1 MRFKKFSATHLF
13 TGFEMLD
20 ESKVLITD
28 ETGRIEEIVE
38 VDEAGDEIILV
49 DGIISPGLINCH
61 CHLELSH
68 MKGLIPENTGLIDFV
83 YKVVTQRHFEAEEI
97 LAAIES
103 GEKEMLQNGI
113 VAVGDICN
121 NTLTAIQKQ
130 KGLMAYY
137 NFVEASGWL
146 PGVADERFLRSKTA
160 YDAFEKITSN
170 TSIVPHAPYS
180 VSDMLWNHIAPYFQN
195 KVASIHNQETS
206 FEDEFFMQGTGDFI
220 RMYELMKL
228 DNTHYKATGKTSLS
242 SYYHYLKNAAT
253 VLLVHNTYT
262 SLADITYANEQ
273 AQLYKQDLFWCLC
286 PNANKYIQNQL
297 PDVMGL
303 VSADSKI
310 VLGTDSLASNH
321 SLDILSEIRLIK
333 DNYPFITGET
343 LLRWATINGARAL
356 KMDDSLGSFEKEKK
370 PGVLL
375 LSSDL
380 STVTRLI

>member
-1 MRFKKFSATHLF
+1 MRFKKFRATHLF

-28 ETGRIEEIVE
+28 DKGKIEEIIDVE
-38 VDEAGDEIILV
+38 VAGDEVMFLE
-49 DGIISPGLINCH
+49 GTISPGLINCH

-83 YKVVTQRHFEAEEI
+83 YKVVTQRHFEVEEI

-103 GEKEMLQNGI
+103 GEEEMIKNGI

-121 NTLTAIQKQ
+121 NKLTATQKQ

-146 PGVADERFLRSKTA
+146 PNVAGERFAKSKAA
-160 YDAFEKITSN
+160 YDAFEKISSN

-180 VSDMLWNHIAPYFQN
+180 VSDELWKHIAPYFQN

-206 FEDEFFMQGTGDFI
+206 FEDEFFIEGTGDFV

-228 DNTHYKATGKTSLS
+228 DNSHFKATGKTSLT

-262 SLADITYANEQ
+262 TVDDIKFANEQ
-273 AQLYKQDLFWCLC
+273 AQLYKHDLYWCLC
-286 PNANKYIQNQL
+286 PNANKYIQKQL

-303 VSADSKI
+303 VSTDSKI

-321 SLDILSEIRLIK
+321 SLDMLSELRLIK
-333 DNYPFITGET
+333 ENYPFIANES

-356 KMDDSLGSFEKEKK
+356 NMDNNLGSFEKGKK
-370 PGVLL
+370 PGILL
-375 LSSDL
+375 LSNDL
-380 STVTRLI
+380 STVTRII

>member
-1 MRFKKFSATHLF
+1 
-13 TGFEMLD
+13 MLD
-20 ESKVLITD
+20 KSKVLITD
-28 ETGRIEEIVE
+28 ETGRIEDIVD
-38 VDEAGDEIILV
+38 VKEAGDEIMLLE
-49 DGIISPGLINCH
+49 GTISPGLINCH

-83 YKVVTQRHFEAEEI
+83 YKVVTQRHFEEEEI

-121 NTLTAIQKQ
+121 NMLTAIQKQ
-130 KGLMAYY
+130 QGLMAYY

-146 PGVADERFLRSKTA
+146 PGVADERFLRSKKA
-160 YDAFEKITSN
+160 YNAFEKITGN

-180 VSDMLWNHIAPYFQN
+180 VSDNLWNHIAPYFKN

-228 DNTHYKATGKTSLS
+228 DNTHFKATGKTSLA

-262 SLADITYANEQ
+262 SLADIIYANEQ
-273 AQLYKQDLFWCLC
+273 AQLYKQNLYWCLC
-286 PNANKYIQNQL
+286 PNANKYIQKQL
-297 PDVMGL
+297 ADVMAL
-303 VSADSKI
+303 VSNDCQV

-333 DNYPFITGET
+333 DNYPFVTDET

-356 KMDDSLGSFEKEKK
+356 NMDDSLGSFEKEKK

-375 LSSDL
+375 LSNDL
-380 STVTRLI
+380 NTVTRLI

>member
-20 ESKVLITD
+20 KSKVLITD
-28 ETGRIEEIVE
+28 ETGRIEDIVD
-38 VDEAGDEIILV
+38 VKEAGDEIMLLE
-49 DGIISPGLINCH
+49 GTISPGLINCH

-83 YKVVTQRHFEAEEI
+83 YKVVTQRHFEEEEI

-121 NTLTAIQKQ
+121 NMLTAIQKQ
-130 KGLMAYY
+130 QGLMAYY

-146 PGVADERFLRSKTA
+146 PGVADERFLRSKKA
-160 YDAFEKITSN
+160 YNAFEKLTGN

-180 VSDMLWNHIAPYFQN
+180 VSDNLWNHIAPYFKN

-206 FEDEFFMQGTGDFI
+206 FEDEFFMQGTGDFN

-228 DNTHYKATGKTSLS
+228 DNTHFKATGKTSLA

-262 SLADITYANEQ
+262 SLADIIYANEQ
-273 AQLYKQDLFWCLC
+273 AQLYKQNLYWCLC

-297 PDVMGL
+297 ADVMAL
-303 VSADSKI
+303 VSNDCQV

-333 DNYPFITGET
+333 DNYPFVTDET

-356 KMDDSLGSFEKEKK
+356 NMDDSLGSFEKEKK

-375 LSSDL
+375 LSNDL

>member
-1 MRFKKFSATHLF
+1 
-13 TGFEMLD
+13 MLD
-20 ESKVLITD
+20 KSKVLITD
-28 ETGRIEEIVE
+28 ETGRIEDIVD
-38 VDEAGDEIILV
+38 VKEAGDEIMLLE
-49 DGIISPGLINCH
+49 GTISPGLINCH

-83 YKVVTQRHFEAEEI
+83 YKVVTQRHFEEEEI

-121 NTLTAIQKQ
+121 NMLTAIQKQ
-130 KGLMAYY
+130 QGLMAYY

-146 PGVADERFLRSKTA
+146 PGVADERFLRSKKA
-160 YDAFEKITSN
+160 YNAFEKITGN

-180 VSDMLWNHIAPYFQN
+180 VSDNLWNHIAPYFKN

-228 DNTHYKATGKTSLS
+228 DNTHFKATGKTSLA

-262 SLADITYANEQ
+262 SLADIIYANEQ
-273 AQLYKQDLFWCLC
+273 AQLYKQNLYWCLC
-286 PNANKYIQNQL
+286 PNANKYIQKQL
-297 PDVMGL
+297 ADVMAL
-303 VSADSKI
+303 VSNDCQV

-333 DNYPFITGET
+333 DNYPFVTDET

-356 KMDDSLGSFEKEKK
+356 NMDDSLGSFEKEKK

-375 LSSDL
+375 LSNDL

>member
-13 TGFEMLD
+13 SGFEMLD
-20 ESKVLITD
+20 KSKVLITD
-28 ETGRIEEIVE
+28 ETGRIEDIVD
-38 VDEAGDEIILV
+38 VKEAGDEIMLLE
-49 DGIISPGLINCH
+49 GTISPGLINCH

-83 YKVVTQRHFEAEEI
+83 YKVVTQRHFEEEEI

-121 NTLTAIQKQ
+121 NMLTAIQKQ

-146 PGVADERFLRSKTA
+146 PGVADERFLRSKKA
-160 YDAFEKITSN
+160 YNAFEKITGN

-180 VSDMLWNHIAPYFQN
+180 VSDNLWNHIAPYFKN

-228 DNTHYKATGKTSLS
+228 DNTHFKATGKTSLA

-262 SLADITYANEQ
+262 SLADIIYANEQ
-273 AQLYKQDLFWCLC
+273 AQLYKQNLYWCLC
-286 PNANKYIQNQL
+286 PNANKYIQKQL
-297 PDVMGL
+297 ADVMAL
-303 VSADSKI
+303 VSNDCQV

-333 DNYPFITGET
+333 DNYPFVTDET

-356 KMDDSLGSFEKEKK
+356 NMDDSLGSFEKEKK

-375 LSSDL
+375 LSNNL

>member
-13 TGFEMLD
+13 SGFEMLD
-20 ESKVLITD
+20 KSKVLITD
-28 ETGRIEEIVE
+28 ETGRIEDIVD
-38 VDEAGDEIILV
+38 VKEAGDEIMLLE
-49 DGIISPGLINCH
+49 GTISPGLINCH

-83 YKVVTQRHFEAEEI
+83 YKVVTQRHFEEEEI

-121 NTLTAIQKQ
+121 NMLTAIQKQ
-130 KGLMAYY
+130 QGLMAYY

-146 PGVADERFLRSKTA
+146 PGVADERFLRSKKA
-160 YDAFEKITSN
+160 YNAFEKITGN

-180 VSDMLWNHIAPYFQN
+180 VSDNLWNHIAPYFKN

-228 DNTHYKATGKTSLS
+228 DNTHFKATGKTSLA

-262 SLADITYANEQ
+262 SLADIIYANEQ
-273 AQLYKQDLFWCLC
+273 AQLYKQNLYWCLC
-286 PNANKYIQNQL
+286 PNANKYIQKQL
-297 PDVMGL
+297 ADVMAL
-303 VSADSKI
+303 VSNDCQV

-333 DNYPFITGET
+333 DNYPFVTDET

-356 KMDDSLGSFEKEKK
+356 NMDDSLGSFEKEKK

-375 LSSDL
+375 LSNDL

>member
-13 TGFEMLD
+13 SGFEMLD
-20 ESKVLITD
+20 KSKVLITD
-28 ETGRIEEIVE
+28 ETGRIEDIVD
-38 VDEAGDEIILV
+38 VKEAGDEIMLLE
-49 DGIISPGLINCH
+49 GTISPGLINCH

-83 YKVVTQRHFEAEEI
+83 YKVVTQRHFEEEEI

-121 NTLTAIQKQ
+121 NMLTAIQKQ

-146 PGVADERFLRSKTA
+146 PGVADERFLRSKKA
-160 YDAFEKITSN
+160 YNAFEKITGN

-180 VSDMLWNHIAPYFQN
+180 VSDNLWNHIAPYFKN

-206 FEDEFFMQGTGDFI
+206 FEDEFFMQGTGDFL

-228 DNTHYKATGKTSLS
+228 DNIHFKATGKTSLA

-262 SLADITYANEQ
+262 SLADIIYANEQ
-273 AQLYKQDLFWCLC
+273 AQLYKQNLYWCLC
-286 PNANKYIQNQL
+286 PNANKYIQKQL
-297 PDVMGL
+297 ADVMAL
-303 VSADSKI
+303 VSNDCQV

-333 DNYPFITGET
+333 DNYPFVTDET

-356 KMDDSLGSFEKEKK
+356 NMDDSLGSFEKEKK

-375 LSSDL
+375 LSNNL

>member
-13 TGFEMLD
+13 SGFEMLD
-20 ESKVLITD
+20 KSKVLITD
-28 ETGRIEEIVE
+28 ETGRIEDIVD
-38 VDEAGDEIILV
+38 VKEAGDEIMLLE
-49 DGIISPGLINCH
+49 GTISPGLINCH

-83 YKVVTQRHFEAEEI
+83 YKVVTQRHFEEEEI

-121 NTLTAIQKQ
+121 NMLTAIQKQ
-130 KGLMAYY
+130 QGLMAYY

-146 PGVADERFLRSKTA
+146 PGVADERFLRSKKA
-160 YDAFEKITSN
+160 YNAFEKITGN

-180 VSDMLWNHIAPYFQN
+180 VSDNLWNHIAPYFKN

-206 FEDEFFMQGTGDFI
+206 FEDEFFMQGTGDFL

-228 DNTHYKATGKTSLS
+228 DNTHFKATGKTSLA

-262 SLADITYANEQ
+262 SLADIIYANEQ
-273 AQLYKQDLFWCLC
+273 AQLYKQNLYWCLC
-286 PNANKYIQNQL
+286 PNANKYIQKQL
-297 PDVMGL
+297 ADVMAL
-303 VSADSKI
+303 VSNDCQV

-333 DNYPFITGET
+333 DNYPFVTDET

-356 KMDDSLGSFEKEKK
+356 NMDDSLGSFEKEKK

-375 LSSDL
+375 LSNDL

>member
-13 TGFEMLD
+13 SGFEMLD
-20 ESKVLITD
+20 KSKVLITD
-28 ETGRIEEIVE
+28 ETGRIEDIVD
-38 VDEAGDEIILV
+38 VKEAGDEIMLLE
-49 DGIISPGLINCH
+49 GTISPGLINCH

-83 YKVVTQRHFEAEEI
+83 YKVVTQRHFEEEEI

-121 NTLTAIQKQ
+121 NMLTAIQKE

-146 PGVADERFLRSKTA
+146 PGVADERFLRSKKA
-160 YDAFEKITSN
+160 YNAFEKITGN

-180 VSDMLWNHIAPYFQN
+180 VSDNLWNHIAPYFKN

-228 DNTHYKATGKTSLS
+228 DNTHFKATGKTSLA

-262 SLADITYANEQ
+262 SLADIIYANEQ
-273 AQLYKQDLFWCLC
+273 AQLYKQNLYWCLC
-286 PNANKYIQNQL
+286 PNANKYIQKQL
-297 PDVMGL
+297 ADVMAL
-303 VSADSKI
+303 VSNDCQV

-333 DNYPFITGET
+333 DNYPFVTDET

-356 KMDDSLGSFEKEKK
+356 NMDDSLGSFEKEKK

-375 LSSDL
+375 LSNDL

>member
-13 TGFEMLD
+13 SGFEMLD
-20 ESKVLITD
+20 KSKVLITD
-28 ETGRIEEIVE
+28 ETGRIEDIVD
-38 VDEAGDEIILV
+38 VKEAGDEIMLLE
-49 DGIISPGLINCH
+49 GTISPGLINCH

-83 YKVVTQRHFEAEEI
+83 YKVVTQRHFEEEEI

-121 NTLTAIQKQ
+121 NMLTAIQKQ
-130 KGLMAYY
+130 QGLMAYY

-146 PGVADERFLRSKTA
+146 PGVADERFLRSKKA
-160 YDAFEKITSN
+160 YNAFEKITGN

-180 VSDMLWNHIAPYFQN
+180 VSDNLWNHIAPYFKN

-228 DNTHYKATGKTSLS
+228 DNTHFKATGKTSLA

-262 SLADITYANEQ
+262 SLADIIYANEQ
-273 AQLYKQDLFWCLC
+273 AQLYKQNLYWCLC
-286 PNANKYIQNQL
+286 PNANKYIQKQL
-297 PDVMGL
+297 ADVMAL
-303 VSADSKI
+303 VSNDCQV

-333 DNYPFITGET
+333 DNYPFVTDET

-356 KMDDSLGSFEKEKK
+356 NMDDSLGSFEKEKK

-375 LSSDL
+375 LSNNL